1 MEKVKRDGARGV
13 VVVPDW
19 PGREYYQDET
29 IYEVKSKENVKSI
42 LKLQAEAGIWIC
54 IEMMVTSSIETF
66 KKVKQKRLRMKN
78 VLRIRMM

>member
-1 MEKVKRDGARGV
+1 M
-13 VVVPDW
+13 
-19 PGREYYQDET
+19 Y
-29 IYEVKSKENVKSI
+29 KSI